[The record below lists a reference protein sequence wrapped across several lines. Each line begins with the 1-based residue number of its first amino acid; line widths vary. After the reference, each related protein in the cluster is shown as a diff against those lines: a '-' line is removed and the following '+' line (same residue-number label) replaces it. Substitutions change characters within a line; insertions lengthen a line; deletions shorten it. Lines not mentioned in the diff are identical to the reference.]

1 MASKAAKLK
10 QKRISR
16 GRPRKE
22 GAERH
27 PCGKIKQDWSKR
39 ESEKEAMSVA
49 MVARGKIHGLN
60 QNNALAGYT
69 LGRIFLDGNITQH
82 QLEAGNEYAE
92 DMARYYR
99 LTGIPFP
106 SARAQS
112 IGGVRGSDGEISES
126 RAMAAR
132 RASNRMM
139 ELEGILLRCEDGPQ
153 VRSTV
158 KSVCLMDIEGLRTM
172 PERQMLWLRRGLEAL
187 HVAKHLRK
195 SAA

>member
-1 MASKAAKLK
+1 MTSKAAKLK

-27 PCGKIKQDWSKR
+27 PCGKIKQEWSQR
-39 ESEKEAMSVA
+39 ESEQDAVSVA
-49 MVARGKIHGLN
+49 MTARGKIHGLN
-60 QNNALAGYT
+60 ENNALAGYT
-69 LGRIFLDGNITQH
+69 LGRIYLDGNISEYQRV
-82 QLEAGNEYAE
+82 AGDEYAAE
-92 DMARYYR
+92 MVRYYM

-112 IGGVRGSDGEISES
+112 LGSVRGSDGDEPQSKLD
-126 RAMAAR
+126 AAR

-139 ELEGILLRCEDGPQ
+139 ELEGILLQCEEGPQ
-153 VRSTV
+153 VRTTV
-158 KSVCLMDIEGLRTM
+158 KNVCLMDLEAMRLM
-172 PERQMLWLRRGLEAL
+172 PERQMLWLRRGLQAL
-187 HVAKHLRK
+187 HVAKGLRK

>member
-1 MASKAAKLK
+1 MTSKAAKLK

-27 PCGKIKQDWSKR
+27 PCGKIKQEWSQR
-39 ESEKEAMSVA
+39 ESEQDAISVA
-49 MVARGKIHGLN
+49 MTARGRIHGLN

-69 LGRIFLDGNITQH
+69 LGRIFLDGNITEFER
-82 QLEAGNEYAE
+82 EAGDEYAE
-92 DMARYYR
+92 DMVRYHR

-112 IGGVRGSDGEISES
+112 LGSVRGSDGDEPQSKLDV
-126 RAMAAR
+126 AR

-139 ELEGILLRCEDGPQ
+139 ELEGILLKCEDGSQ
-153 VRSTV
+153 VKTTV
-158 KSVCLMDIEGLRTM
+158 RNVCLMDIETLRLM
-172 PERQMLWLRRGLEAL
+172 PERQMLWLRRRLQAL

>member
-1 MASKAAKLK
+1 MASKAEKLK

-16 GRPRKE
+16 GRPRKA

-27 PCGKIKQDWSKR
+27 PCGKINQNWSQH
-39 ESEKEAMSVA
+39 ESEQDAMSVA
-49 MVARGKIHGLN
+49 IVARGKIHGLN
-60 QNNALAGYT
+60 ENNALAGYT
-69 LGRIFLDGNITQH
+69 LGRIFLDGKISQH
-82 QLEAGNEYAE
+82 HLEAGNEYAE

-112 IGGVRGSDGEISES
+112 VGGVRGSDGEVSQS
-126 RAMAAR
+126 RADAAR

-139 ELEGILLRCEDGPQ
+139 ELEGVLLRCDDGPQ
-153 VRSTV
+153 VKTTV
-158 KSVCLMDIEGLRTM
+158 RNVCLLDIETLRLM
-172 PERQMLWLRRGLEAL
+172 PEQQLLWLRRGLEAL

>member
-1 MASKAAKLK
+1 MASKAARLK
-10 QKRISR
+10 QKRINR

-27 PCGKIKQDWSKR
+27 PCGKIKQEWSQR
-39 ESEKEAMSVA
+39 ESEQDAMSVA
-49 MVARGKIHGLN
+49 LVARGKIHGLN
-60 QNNALAGYT
+60 ENNALAGYT
-69 LGRIFLDGNITQH
+69 LGRIFLDGNISQH
-82 QLEAGNEYAE
+82 QREAGDEYAE

-112 IGGVRGSDGEISES
+112 VGGIRGSDGEVSQNL
-126 RAMAAR
+126 ADAAR

-139 ELEGILLRCEDGPQ
+139 ELEGILLRCEEGPQ
-153 VRSTV
+153 VRTTV
-158 KSVCLMDIEGLRTM
+158 KNVCLMDIEGMRMM
-172 PERQMLWLRRGLEAL
+172 PERQMLWLRRGLDAL
-187 HVAKHLRK
+187 HVAKHLRM